1 MCIKSCVCVCLS
13 SIGRTVCFDDQTKT
27 LLAARF
33 GSISLDLKISK
44 STIPTC
50 GDTPANNTIR
60 PKMCPLH
67 PKIVQ
72 TKFQSTFDAS
82 PSGYGAL
89 RLPWI
94 VIQKFDLTGWKT
106 QVTHHKRWFSGHFWL
121 PNAFFYDSR
130 YYIISYTYVTY
141 VICKTDNRIISA
153 NAWISPNTSTT
164 DTVKAV
170 IRNE

>member
-1 MCIKSCVCVCLS
+1 MCIKSCVCVFVFDWQNCMLWWS
-13 SIGRTVCFDDQTKT
+13 NEDAIGSQIWINLTR
-27 LLAARF
+27 
-33 GSISLDLKISK
+33 SEISK

-141 VICKTDNRIISA
+141 VICKTEITGS
-153 NAWISPNTSTT
+153 
-164 DTVKAV
+164 
-170 IRNE
+170 